1 MQSCRFYSIF
11 KLGWTA
17 CKRVAPALFDRRSDA
32 IWGRSFAA
40 EPHGMI
46 TISTFCPCICAYRPD
61 HHLCSIWCASA
72 CLRQAAKAGHAPA
85 VHLLA
90 VLKSSK
96 QASSSFTW
104 KQTRT
109 MRVYTQASKSPH
121 AQQQQATSLPWPRT
135 SRWRRPEVQD
145 DVFTVLPPIVN
156 PLPFHRLN
164 SVSSD
169 SSCVSFVILCSTQ

>member
-1 MQSCRFYSIF
+1 MQSCRFCSIF

-17 CKRVAPALFDRRSDA
+17 CKRVAPALFVRRSDA

-40 EPHGMI
+40 EPHGTI

-96 QASSSFTW
+96 QATSSFTW

-109 MRVYTQASKSPH
+109 MRVYTQASKSPMH
-121 AQQQQATSLPWPRT
+121 NS
-135 SRWRRPEVQD
+135 SRQPLCHGHVRPDGGGQRYNMMYLQ
-145 DVFTVLPPIVN
+145 FAIG
-156 PLPFHRLN
+156 RLI
-164 SVSSD
+164 SVVSS
-169 SSCVSFVILCSTQ
+169 F